1 MDKTLKLLILCLA
14 WTCSFSALRCA
25 ARADPPL
32 ATNED
37 PIKFTTEGATSQS
50 YQQFMDALRDR
61 LTSGLIHDIPVLRDP
76 TTVQERNRYVTVQLS
91 NSDTESIQVGID
103 VTNAYVVAYRA
114 GSRSYFLRD
123 VPASAS
129 TYLFTGTNQYSLPFN
144 GTYGDLERWA
154 HQNREQVH
162 LGLQAFR
169 HGISFLRSGDDDNE
183 ERAHTMIVIIQM
195 VAEAARFRYISN
207 RVAVSIRTGTA
218 FQPDP
223 AMISLE
229 NNWDNLSAGVQRS
242 VQDTFPNEVTLRSI
256 NNRPVIVDSLSHPT
270 VAVLALMLF
279 VCNPP
284 NANQSPLLIRSVVEK
299 SKICSSD
306 YEPTVR
312 ISGRDG
318 MCVDVSDNAY
328 HNGNPIIMW
337 KCKDQLE
344 ENQLWTLK
352 RDKTIRSKGKCLTTY
367 GYAAGNYVMIYDC
380 SSAVPEAT
388 YWEIWDN
395 GTIINP
401 KSSLVL
407 SAESSS
413 MGGTLTVQENDYRM
427 RQGWRTGNDTSPF
440 VTSIAGYSNLCMEAH
455 GTNVWMADCD
465 SNKKEQQWAL
475 YPDGSIRPVQNT
487 NNCLTSDEHK
497 QGATIVMMGC
507 SNAWASQR
515 WVFRNDGTIYNL
527 YDDMVMD
534 VRRSDPSLK
543 QIILWSYTG
552 KPNQIWL
559 TLF

>member
-50 YQQFMDALRDR
+50 YQQFIEALRASLTDR
-61 LTSGLIHDIPVLRDP
+61 LIHGIPVLRDP
-76 TTVQERNRYVTVQLS
+76 TTVEERNRYITVELS
-91 NSDTESIQVGID
+91 NSERESIQVGID

-114 GSRSYFLRD
+114 GTQSYFLRD
-123 VPASAS
+123 APRYAS
-129 TYLFTGTNQYSLPFN
+129 TYLFTDTQQHSLRFDGSYS
-144 GTYGDLERWA
+144 DLQRWA
-154 HQNREQVH
+154 QQSREQIS
-162 LGLQAFR
+162 LGLQALT
-169 HGISFLRSGDDDNE
+169 HAISFLHSGTNDDR

-195 VAEAARFRYISN
+195 ASEAARYRYISN
-207 RVAVSIRTGTA
+207 RVGVSIRTSTA

-223 AMISLE
+223 AMLSLE
-229 NNWDNLSAGVQRS
+229 NNWDNLSGGVQQS
-242 VQDTFPNEVTLRSI
+242 VQDTFPNNVILSSI
-256 NNRPVIVDSLSHPT
+256 NRQPVVVDSLSHPT
-270 VAVLALMLF
+270 LAVLALMLF

-284 NANQSPLLIRSVVEK
+284 NANQSPLLIRSIVEN
-299 SKICSSD
+299 SQTCSFHN
-306 YEPTVR
+306 EPTVR
-312 ISGRDG
+312 IGGRDG
-318 MCVDVSDNAY
+318 MCMDVANEVYNND
-328 HNGNPIIMW
+328 NPIIMYN
-337 KCKDQLE
+337 CKDKLE

-352 RDKTIRSKGKCLTTY
+352 LDKTIRSNGKCLTTK
-367 GYAAGNYVMIYDC
+367 GYASGNSVVIYDC

-497 QGATIVMMGC
+497 QGATIVMMGY